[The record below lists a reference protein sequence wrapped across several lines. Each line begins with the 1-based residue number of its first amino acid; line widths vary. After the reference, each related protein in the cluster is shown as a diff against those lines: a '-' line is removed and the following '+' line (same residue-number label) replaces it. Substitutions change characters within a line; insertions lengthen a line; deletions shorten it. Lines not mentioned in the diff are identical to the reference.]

1 MREAFAEML
10 SGGHPNSLGRT
21 GEAVQSVLADQARL
35 DELFACLDDP
45 SEVVRMRAGDALEKV
60 CREQPGWFEQ
70 YVEWLLGDVGQMRQ
84 PSVMWHVA
92 QMLDHLH
99 RDLSVAQQRRAT
111 ELLKRDLIGS
121 TDWIVLNVTVE
132 SSPTGRCDP
141 ALAAWL
147 TTPLERLRQ
156 DPRRSGRRAGVQAT
170 GRAAP
175 RSVAL
180 CPVALGAEATPH
192 VNAC

>member
-10 SGGHPNSLGRT
+10 NGGHPNSLGRT
-21 GEAVQSVLADQARL
+21 GEAVQAVLADQARL

-60 CREQPGWFEQ
+60 CREQPGWFER
-70 YVEWLLGDVGQMRQ
+70 YVERLLGDVGQMRQ

-99 RDLSVAQQRRAT
+99 GDLSVARRRRAT
-111 ELLKRDLIGS
+111 ELLKRNLISS
-121 TDWIVLNVTVE
+121 TDWIVLNVTVDVLADWA
-132 SSPTGRCDP
+132 RCDP

-147 TTPLERLRQ
+147 TAPLERLRR
-156 DPRRSGRRAGVQAT
+156 DPRRSVAKRASKRLAELRRGSS
-170 GRAAP
+170 
-175 RSVAL
+175 RSA
-180 CPVALGAEATPH
+180 
-192 VNAC
+192 